1 MLKLE
6 RVLLSIFVAG
16 LVLALVTL
24 INKQLAFAQTETDQ
38 NKKPDYER
46 VILKDATQITKEQLS
61 IRLEERISGLGD
73 VIFLEAP
80 MLLKCRIVKPK
91 DYDPNKTYPLVI
103 GLHGYSSN
111 PERFIYLWNS
121 LEQPDIIYAVP
132 QGPYAIPEGPILGY
146 SWSIWD
152 VEDQDMLP
160 KSVELTQ
167 KYLLQL
173 TAGLKQHYKIDK
185 TYLLG
190 FSQGAAFAFM
200 TALNNP
206 QEFNGVI
213 CLGGWLPREQF
224 TDDQLQNANN
234 LKVFF
239 GHGKSDEAVSLGL
252 AEHSRKVLES
262 FKYKTTFESFTGG
275 HEIPAEL
282 LKLVVKWIHLQDISK

>member
-1 MLKLE
+1 MVRFE
-6 RVLLSIFVAG
+6 RFILSLIVVGFV
-16 LVLALVTL
+16 LVLITALNTPIL
-24 INKQLAFAQTETDQ
+24 FAQSEKDPS
-38 NKKPDYER
+38 KKPDYEK
-46 VILKDATQITKEQLS
+46 VIQKDATQIAKEQLS
-61 IRLEERISGLGD
+61 IRLEESISGLGD
-73 VIFLEAP
+73 VLYLEAP

-91 DYDPNKTYPLVI
+91 NFDPNKTYPLVI

-152 VEDQDMLP
+152 VEDQDLLP

-167 KYLLQL
+167 KYLLHL
-173 TAGLKQHYKIDK
+173 THGLKQHYKIDK

-200 TALNNP
+200 TALTNP
-206 QEFNGVI
+206 QDYDGVI
-213 CLGGWLPREQF
+213 SLGGWLPREQF
-224 TDDQLQNANN
+224 TDEQLQNANN

-252 AEHSRKVLES
+252 AEHSRKVLDS

-282 LKLVVKWIHLQDISK
+282 LKQVVKWIQLSENLK